1 MPLDN
6 SNYISEMNTNN
17 PVGSVD
23 TVSMVDDFLRE
34 IKKTMKQSFPN
45 INKQTTITSDELNN
59 LKTYLKR
66 NGTAWDMQNSPL
78 INVQASENST
88 AVQPRSYNDG
98 RYLLK
103 VNNLGDIGN
112 RNVALQNLMSGLDAG
127 AGGWAQMRTNV
138 TNMMYPVGSIYMNYS
153 RGNNPR
159 DFFGEGTWAAYSQ
172 GRVLIGVGQTSDTR
186 GEVRNYGAGSS
197 GGEYQHVLTESE
209 MPSHN
214 HGIALGYNG
223 DGGNGSDSSPPY
235 MRFPSPQTQSTGTDW
250 RGGNAAHNNMQPF
263 VAVYI
268 WVRTG

>member
-78 INVQASENST
+78 INVQASDNST

-138 TNMMYPVGSIYMNYS
+138 TNMVYPVGSIYMNYS

-172 GRVLIGVGQTSDTR
+172 GRVLIGVGQTSDSR
-186 GEVRNYGAGSS
+186 GEVRNYGAGSA
-197 GGEYQHVLTESE
+197 GGEYQHVLTEAE
-209 MPSHN
+209 MPSHQ
-214 HGIALGYNG
+214 HATGGIAAY
-223 DGGNGSDSSPPY
+223 GGNTGGGSNHVGQGSNEINY
-235 MRFPSPQTQSTGTDW
+235 NTRYTDW